1 MDMIITIGLLIL
13 GFGLLI
19 KGADFFV
26 DGAST
31 VASFLKVPSV
41 VIGLTIV
48 AFGTS
53 APEAAV
59 SVTAALNGSNAIAV
73 SNVIGSN
80 IFNLL
85 AVLGCTALLSR
96 VPVPQSIMKKEFPFL
111 ILISMGMLALIMM
124 DYQLS
129 RMDGLIF
136 LAGIIFYVTWLV
148 TDALKARGDME
159 VEAPKFSLP
168 VSLLLIAAGLA
179 GIVFGGD
186 LVVDSAQKIALALG
200 MSEKL
205 VGLTIVS
212 IGTSLPEL
220 VTSLMAAK
228 KGEVDIA
235 VGNVVGSNVFN
246 ILFILGASA
255 AITPILVE
263 TALSFDL
270 IVMMAATLLCFVL
283 AKFSKDLD
291 KKDAFIMLACF
302 IAYMVYIVVRN

>member
-1 MDMIITIGLLIL
+1 MDMMITLGLLVL

-31 VASFLKVPSV
+31 VASFLKIPSV
-41 VIGLTIV
+41 VVGLTIV

-85 AVLGCTALLSR
+85 AVLGCTSMISR
-96 VPVPQSIMKKEFPFL
+96 VPVPHSITKKEFPFL
-111 ILISMGMLALIMM
+111 ILISGLMLGLILM

-129 RMDGLIF
+129 RVDGLIF
-136 LAGIIFYVTWLV
+136 LAGIIFYVSWLV
-148 TDALKARGDME
+148 KDALKARDNME
-159 VEAPKFSLP
+159 VEEPKFTFP
-168 VSLLLIAAGLA
+168 VSLGLIAIGIL

-212 IGTSLPEL
+212 VGTSLPEL
-220 VTSLMAAK
+220 VTSLIAAK

-246 ILFILGASA
+246 ILFILGSSA
-255 AITPILVE
+255 TITPIAVE
-263 TALSFDL
+263 AALSFDL
-270 IVMMAATLLCFVL
+270 VVMMAATLLCFAL

-291 KKDAFIMLACF
+291 KKDALIMLASF
-302 IAYMVYIVVRN
+302 IAYMIYIVVRN

>member
-159 VEAPKFSLP
+159 VEVPKFSLP

-302 IAYMVYIVVRN
+302 VAYMVYIVVRN